1 MARVS
6 SPPAGQSGFTIIE
19 VLAAFVVF
27 AVVIALLLQV
37 FTGGLRDAQL
47 TNEYAHAVMI
57 AQSRLAVATTEERVI
72 EGTRSGK
79 EGEFEWSVELTAY
92 DERQEL
98 TADQRGKD
106 YNLRVQ
112 LLRAQSKVEWAAADG
127 NQRSVRLATLLLVSK
142 P

>member
-1 MARVS
+1 MARAF
-6 SPPAGQSGFTIIE
+6 PRPAGESGFTIIE

-27 AVVIALLLQV
+27 SVVIALLLQV

-47 TNEYAHAVMI
+47 TSEYAHAVMI
-57 AQSRLAVATTEERVI
+57 AQSKLAVVTADERVL
-72 EGTRSGK
+72 EGARSGK
-79 EGEFEWSVELTAY
+79 DGEYEWSVELTPY

-98 TADQRGKD
+98 AADQRGKD

-112 LLRAQSKVEWAAADG
+112 LMRAQSKVAWAAADG
-127 NQRSVRLATLLLVSK
+127 HDRSVRLATLLLLNK

>member
-1 MARVS
+1 MARAS
-6 SPPAGQSGFTIIE
+6 ARPARESGFTIIE
-19 VLAAFVVF
+19 VLAAFVMF

-57 AQSRLAVATTEERVI
+57 AQSRLAVATTEERII
-72 EGTRSGK
+72 EGARSGK
-79 EGEFEWSVELTAY
+79 EGEYEWTVELTAY

-98 TADQRGKD
+98 AADQRGKD

-127 NQRSVRLATLLLVSK
+127 RPRSVRLATLLLVNK

>member
-6 SPPAGQSGFTIIE
+6 SRPAGESGFTLIE
-19 VLAAFVVF
+19 VLAAFMVF
-27 AVVIALLLQV
+27 SVVIALLLQV

-57 AQSRLAVATTEERVI
+57 AQSRLAIVTTEERVQ
-72 EGTRSGK
+72 EGGKSGT
-79 EGEFEWSVELTAY
+79 EGAFEWSVELTPY
-92 DERQEL
+92 DERAEL
-98 TADQRGKD
+98 LSEQRGKD

-112 LLRAQSKVEWAAADG
+112 LMRAQSRVAWAGADG
-127 NQRSVRLATLLLVSK
+127 HDRSVRLSTLLLVNK

>member
-1 MARVS
+1 MARA
-6 SPPAGQSGFTIIE
+6 SPRPAGESGFTIIE

-27 AVVIALLLQV
+27 SVVIALLLQV

-57 AQSRLAVATTEERVI
+57 AQSRLAAVTTEERVL
-72 EGTRSGK
+72 EGAKSGT
-79 EGEFEWSVELTAY
+79 EGGYEWSVELTAY

-98 TADQRGKD
+98 APEQRGKD

-112 LLRAQSKVEWAAADG
+112 LMRAQSKVEWAAADG
-127 NQRSVRLATLLLVSK
+127 NQRSVRLATLLLVNK